1 MTKRILIIDDE
12 DDIREVVQVC
22 LTELGGWDVITA
34 ESGNVGLNLVKNEL
48 LDAILL
54 DVSMPEMDGFR
65 FFELLQQESAA
76 RTVPVVL
83 LTAKILPDD
92 RAKFADMGV
101 AGVITKPFN
110 PAQIC
115 GQIANILQWDIAS
128 T

>member
-1 MTKRILIIDDE
+1 MTKRILVIDDE

-22 LTELGGWDVITA
+22 LSELGGWDVITA
-34 ESGNVGLNLVKNEL
+34 ESGQEGLSRVNSEPP
-48 LDAILL
+48 DAILL

-65 FFELLQQESAA
+65 FFELLQQDPHSQSI
-76 RTVPVVL
+76 PVVL

-92 RAKFADMGV
+92 RARFATMGV

-115 GQIANILQWDIAS
+115 DQIAKILHW
-128 T
+128 

>member
-1 MTKRILIIDDE
+1 MTKRILVIDDE
-12 DDIREVVQVC
+12 DDIREVVQIC
-22 LTELGGWDVITA
+22 LSELGGWEAIAA
-34 ESGNVGLNLVKNEL
+34 ESGSEGLKRVSSED

-65 FFELLQQESAA
+65 FFELLQQTPHAQSI
-76 RTVPVVL
+76 PVVL

-92 RAKFADMGV
+92 RAKFAEMGV

-115 GQIANILQWDIAS
+115 QQIAEILNWEF
-128 T
+128 

>member
-12 DDIREVVQVC
+12 DDIREVVQIC
-22 LTELGGWDVITA
+22 LSELGGWETITA
-34 ESGNVGLNLVKNEL
+34 ASGSEGLKRANTERI
-48 LDAILL
+48 DAILL

-65 FFELLQQESAA
+65 FFELLQENSHIKPI
-76 RTVPVVL
+76 PVIL

-92 RAKFADMGV
+92 QVKFAEMEV

-115 GQIANILQWDIAS
+115 QQIAEILSWEF
-128 T
+128 